1 MLDVLAKTRYL
12 EKLHQGVLEAQGR
25 LSGLVAQNLQDQGVQ
40 RVPVVHWSQEVLVGL
55 EVREVRHLRRV
66 IQVFKRE
73 NTMLVVNH
81 LM

>member
-1 MLDVLAKTRYL
+1 MLEVLAKTRYL
-12 EKLHQGVLEAQGR
+12 EKLHQGALEALGR
-25 LSGLVAQNLQDQGVQ
+25 LSGLVAQNLQDRGVQ
-40 RVPVVHWSQEVLVGL
+40 RILEVHWSQEVLVGL

-73 NTMLVVNH
+73 ITMLVVSH